1 MYAQSPSNT
10 RGMMTGL
17 FFAIT
22 GVFSL
27 LGAGGMS
34 AAFKFLKPIH
44 DISQTCYFWYFLAV
58 LCLSLV
64 GLVVYIVAARMYKN
78 RHRGELE
85 TSEPYYFRPRF
96 LNIWG
101 NRRCQQLR
109 NYQEND

>member
-1 MYAQSPSNT
+1 
-10 RGMMTGL
+10 MTGL
-17 FFAIT
+17 FFTIA

-27 LGAGGMS
+27 LGDSIGTIFALPS
-34 AAFKFLKPIH
+34 FKSKLPA
-44 DISQTCYFWYFLAV
+44 SQTCYFWYFLAV

-101 NRRCQQLR
+101 NRRGQKLR
-109 NYQEND
+109 DYRENYN

>member
-1 MYAQSPSNT
+1 
-10 RGMMTGL
+10 MTGL
-17 FFAIT
+17 FFAIS

-27 LGAGGMS
+27 IGDQIG
-34 AAFKFLKPIH
+34 PIIAVQPIK
-44 DISQTCYFWYFLAV
+44 DKLPTSQTCLFWYFLTV

-64 GLVVYIVAARMYKN
+64 GLVVYIVGARMYKN

-101 NRRCQQLR
+101 NRRGQKFR
-109 NYQEND
+109 DYRENYN

>member
-1 MYAQSPSNT
+1 MYAQSPSST

-17 FFAIT
+17 FFAIA

-27 LGAGGMS
+27 IGASGS
-34 AAFKFLKPIH
+34 TAVDKFLKPLYN
-44 DISQTCYFWYFLAV
+44 ISQTCLFWYYLTI
-58 LCLSLV
+58 LCLSLA
-64 GLVVYIVAARMYKN
+64 GLVVYTVAARMYKN

-101 NRRCQQLR
+101 NRRGQKFRDLQR
-109 NYQEND
+109 R